1 MCNTPVTFGGGITI
15 ENGGLSLLL
24 SALKNS
30 LSSQNLYISAS
41 VLWASYTVANSSA
54 MLIFYSF
61 YFASFFLF
69 KVNTKVIT

>member
-30 LSSQNLYISAS
+30 LSSQNLYISFS

-54 MLIFYSF
+54 ILILISF
-61 YFASFFLF
+61 YFASFHIL
-69 KVNTKVIT
+69 KLTQK